1 MITKQVMHSAIAHTH
16 WPMPDSIPKPR
27 STLLP
32 DNSSSLI
39 TGHDVL
45 GYGNIL
51 LASSG
56 HLPQQCSFPIFLF
69 CVSSLAEHDTKKKF
83 LAWTQLSKKKK
94 SFQCVINVILM
105 LNQNTVLYW
114 EENDSIST
122 ETRTVINSRQ
132 LTAKHR
138 LHGFFFPFYKKIR
151 KQAKKS
157 LSHSRTLNPSLY
169 VGKKGKNCSKIM
181 FFKYNL

>member
-94 SFQCVINVILM
+94 AFSVLSMLFSCWIKTQCCTEKKMTLSQPKPGQS
-105 LNQNTVLYW
+105 LTQDSWLQNT
-114 EENDSIST
+114 DCM
-122 ETRTVINSRQ
+122 
-132 LTAKHR
+132 
-138 LHGFFFPFYKKIR
+138 GFFFPFYKKIR

-169 VGKKGKNCSKIM
+169 VGKKGKK
-181 FFKYNL
+181 LL